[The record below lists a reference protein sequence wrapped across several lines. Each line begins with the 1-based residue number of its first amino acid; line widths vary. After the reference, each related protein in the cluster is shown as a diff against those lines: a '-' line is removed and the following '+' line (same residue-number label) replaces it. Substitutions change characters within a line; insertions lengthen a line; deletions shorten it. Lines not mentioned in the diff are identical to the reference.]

1 MDSTTESTVL
11 NTDDNSA
18 MNDAMNSAKNGDEFT
33 RRADARRA
41 LRNLAPYVL
50 GGLGLLLC
58 GAAIPLFS
66 YWRHKDAPVPAPKPL
81 ETVTATVGAV
91 AQTVNASGKL
101 TLYHYVDVGS
111 QLAGQ
116 VKDVYVPVGETV
128 KAGRL
133 LLEIVPPPD
142 TARVESTRAQLARLH
157 ADLTDQN
164 AQYDFAQLQFQRQT
178 RLMADH
184 ATREESLESSRT
196 AMLSSSAKLDAIR
209 AQIQQVEANMKNDE
223 EMRKQSHITAPMSG
237 TVVSLSAH
245 QGQMLSAGQTTL
257 LRIADLSRMTVQA
270 RVAEFDVTKLRKGMA
285 AMFSTPGLPGK
296 HWYGK
301 LSQIMPLPIDDS
313 AQQGKP
319 SFYTVLFDV
328 ANPDRELMSGMNAN
342 VEFVITQTD
351 NAVTIPSCLLLADPE
366 LIQPTLDVLDA
377 NGAVHARK
385 VVIGLRN
392 QRQTQVI
399 AGLQAGEHIAVTH
412 SDVADCLHAEKTT
425 GKMVQKAIEK
435 AADKGAAMG
444 TDLEA
449 GARADAGAEHS

>member
-1 MDSTTESTVL
+1 MDSTTQPTVL
-11 NTDDNSA
+11 NPND
-18 MNDAMNSAKNGDEFT
+18 NDAMNGDKFA
-33 RRADARRA
+33 RRAAARRA

-66 YWRHKDAPVPAPKPL
+66 YWRHKDLPTPAPKPL

-142 TARVESTRAQLARLH
+142 TARVESTRAQLARLN

-223 EMRKQSHITAPMSG
+223 EMRKQSHITAPISG

-257 LRIADLSRMTVQA
+257 LRIADLTRMTVQA
-270 RVAEFDVTKLRKGMA
+270 RVAEFDVTKLHKGMA

-301 LSQIMPLPIDDS
+301 LNLIMPLPIDDS

-351 NAVTIPSCLLLADPE
+351 NAVTIPSCLLQADPE
-366 LIQPTLDVLDA
+366 LNQPTLDVLDA
-377 NGAVHARK
+377 NGAIHARK

-399 AGLQAGEHIAVTH
+399 AGLQAGERIAVTH
-412 SDVADCLHAEKTT
+412 ADVADCLRADK
-425 GKMVQKAIEK
+425 GAAKMVQKAPEL
-435 AADKGAAMG
+435 GAAEG
-444 TDLEA
+444 A
-449 GARADAGAEHS
+449 GAGAGKEPDAGAIAGAARP